1 MFNALKIIL
10 MILLCPLIMSCQ
22 DEVPEQI
29 TYNGDTYELYPVLFD
44 EMPGIPSPLVMTDS
58 REFAICQTLDGK
70 YTIIEVTVEN
80 GETLDY
86 SQKRLWGAGRQLY
99 VNAVDFPTL
108 AETGLH
114 SEKELRQTDTITG
127 KAVSDITRNA
137 RPMAF
142 SGTGFMAEDEN
153 IISII
158 VGDNRFV
165 DRMAF
170 THPDIVRPLFHIF
183 NIIRAVKNDNKRG
196 NIGGVV
202 YNGRKIFLKFW
213 GAKGWQESIFN
224 DEIQGYWQIEMRREL
239 SEEEET
245 FLAKR
250 YPDLTEKEMAVL
262 TVKLSY
268 IHTGEMAAFY
278 GMRYGFYEGH
288 TDYRADP
295 ISIASVFGLRSIEDL
310 DGTFENDLYRALTDH
325 FTRDII
331 Y

>member
-1 MFNALKIIL
+1 
-10 MILLCPLIMSCQ
+10 MSCQ
-22 DEVPEQI
+22 DEVPGQI
-29 TYNGDTYELYPVLFD
+29 TYNGDTYELYPVPLD
-44 EMPGIPSPLVMTDS
+44 EMPGIPSPLVMDDG
-58 REFAICQTLDGK
+58 REFAVCQTLDGK

-86 SQKRLWGAGRQLY
+86 SQKRWWEAGRQLY

-114 SEKELRQTDTITG
+114 SEEELQQTNIITD
-127 KAVSDITRNA
+127 KSVSDITRDA

-153 IISII
+153 IISVLI
-158 VGDNRFV
+158 GDNRLV
-165 DRMAF
+165 ARMGF
-170 THPDIVRPLFHIF
+170 SHPDVVRPLFHVF
-183 NIIRAVKNDNKRG
+183 NIIRAVKKDNVGG
-196 NIGGVV
+196 NIKGVV
-202 YNGRKIFLKFW
+202 YNENSISLKFW

-224 DEIQGYWQIEMRREL
+224 DEVQGYWQIEMRREL
-239 SEEEET
+239 GEEKET
-245 FLAKR
+245 FLAEL
-250 YPDLTEKEMAVL
+250 YPDLTEEEMVVL

-295 ISIASVFGLRSIEDL
+295 VSIASVFGLRSLEEL
-310 DGTFENDLYRALTDH
+310 EGAFENDLYRTLTDH
-325 FTRDII
+325 FTE
-331 Y
+331 